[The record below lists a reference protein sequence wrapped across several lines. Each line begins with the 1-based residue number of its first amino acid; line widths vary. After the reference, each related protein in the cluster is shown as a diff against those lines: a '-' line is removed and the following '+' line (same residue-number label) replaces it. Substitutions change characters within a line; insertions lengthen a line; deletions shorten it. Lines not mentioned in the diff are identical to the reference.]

1 MILLH
6 IPIAWLQ
13 LSHQKIRFLAT
24 LAGVTFVTVLLFMQ
38 LGFQGALYRSAVRL
52 HERLVGD
59 IFLVSSQ
66 YTSITAQQSFSRLRL
81 YQALSLDEV
90 ESVNA
95 LYFQFAKLKNIE
107 TGEKNSIF
115 VFGVDPAKPTFRDL
129 DSDRLDL
136 LKQPNSALFDQA
148 SRKEFGPVAKVFA
161 QDNRLDIEVSP
172 YNDVT
177 FARRLEIRG
186 LFTQGPSFGVDGNLI
201 INYTTFP
208 DIFFERTADKID
220 VGAVTLKPGAN
231 VQTVIQTL
239 QAELPDD
246 VIILSRDAF
255 INKEKDY
262 WGTRTPIG
270 FTFKLM
276 VTMGFVVGVVVVY
289 QILYSNISNN
299 LTEFATLKAIGHT
312 NSYLFGFVFQQ
323 AVILAVFGFV
333 PGLGLAFGLYD
344 LARNATQLPVIMT
357 LPQSVNVFVSI
368 FSMCF
373 ISGIFAV
380 GKLRSA
386 DPADI
391 F

>member
-13 LSHQKIRFLAT
+13 LSFQKVRFLAT

-52 HERLVGD
+52 HERLIGD
-59 IFLVSSQ
+59 VFLVSPQ
-66 YTSITAQQSFSRLRL
+66 YTSITAQQSFSRMRL
-81 YQALSLDEV
+81 YQAMGLDEV
-90 ESVNA
+90 ESVTP

-115 VFGVDPAKPTFRDL
+115 VFGVDPAQPVFKDL
-129 DSDRLDL
+129 GEELDI
-136 LKQPNSALFDQA
+136 LKQPNSALFDRA
-148 SRKEFGPVAKVFA
+148 SRREFGPIAQVFERTN
-161 QDNRLDIEVSP
+161 DLEIEVSP

-177 FARRLEIRG
+177 FARRLEVRG

-208 DIFFERTADKID
+208 DIFLERNAEKID
-220 VGAVTLKPGAN
+220 VGAIRLKPGADT
-231 VQTVIQTL
+231 QAVIAKLTKR
-239 QAELPDD
+239 LPDD
-246 VIILSRDAF
+246 VKIFSRETF
-255 INKEKDY
+255 IATEKNY
-262 WGTRTPIG
+262 WATRTPIG
-270 FTFKLM
+270 FTFTLM

-289 QILYSNISNN
+289 QILYSNISSN

-312 NSYLFGFVFQQ
+312 NGYLFSFVFQQ
-323 AVILAVFGFV
+323 ALILAVFGFF
-333 PGLGLAFGLYD
+333 PGLVISFGLYD
-344 LARNATQLPVIMT
+344 ISRSATQLPVIMT
-357 LPQSVNVFVSI
+357 LPQSLNVLTSIFFMCFVS
-368 FSMCF
+368 
-373 ISGIFAV
+373 GILAV